1 MQSQVPIPPF
11 ESSHGLSRPRL
22 LAPLGNGRRDDEAGS
37 GSECSIGRV
46 KRFIAWVAGAAGGL
60 AAYRAVK
67 GRRPRLQPAFEAGAD
82 ARAEELKA
90 RLRRAREAADD
101 KPVDEA
107 EPLDPEPLDPGAR
120 RAQVHEQGRAALDEM
135 RGEQPS

>member
-1 MQSQVPIPPF
+1 
-11 ESSHGLSRPRL
+11 L

-46 KRFIAWVAGAAGGL
+46 KRLYAWVAGAAGGL

-67 GRRPRLQPAFEAGAD
+67 GRRLRPRPEPGACAD
-82 ARAEELKA
+82 ARAEALKA
-90 RLRRAREAADD
+90 RLRQARKAADD
-101 KPVDEA
+101 RDSESGVPDAEA
-107 EPLDPEPLDPGAR
+107 GPLDPRPLDPEPLDPGAR

-135 RGEQPS
+135 RGEQRS